1 MAQTARTS
9 GILQFTPFQV
19 DLRTGELHKAGRRVK
34 LQVQPFQ
41 ILAMLLAHP
50 GELVTREELREKLW
64 PVDTFVDF
72 EHGLNTAVK
81 KLRQALNDNPKKPQ
95 FIETLA
101 RRGYRFIGTLEGTV
115 ADVPKVSASA
125 PCWTGQVAK
134 LCGDD
139 QLEFV
144 LLPIDEQA
152 LQERQKLNV
161 ANDDVGLSLQLASQR
176 VLMVPTGTQVRVLE
190 VHAEGSWCQVRIL
203 DGEHYGKTALAPR
216 ENLTGLS

>member
-9 GILQFTPFQV
+9 GFLQFTHFQV
-19 DLRTGELHKAGRRVK
+19 DLRTGELYKAGRRVK

-41 ILAMLLAHP
+41 ILAMLLTHP

-64 PVDTFVDF
+64 PADTFVDF

-81 KLRQALNDNPKKPQ
+81 KLRQALNDDPKKPQ

-101 RRGYRFIGTLEGTV
+101 RRGYRFVGTLEGTA
-115 ADVPKVSASA
+115 ADVPKVSAPLPS
-125 PCWTGQVAK
+125 WTGQVAK
-134 LCGDD
+134 LCGDNS
-139 QLEFV
+139 LEFV

-190 VHAEGSWCQVRIL
+190 VHPEGWCQVRIL

>member
-1 MAQTARTS
+1 MAQSARTS
-9 GILQFTPFQV
+9 GILQFTHFQV
-19 DLRTGELHKAGRRVK
+19 DLRTGELYKAGRRVK

-41 ILAMLLAHP
+41 ILSMLLAHP

-64 PVDTFVDF
+64 PADTFVDF

-81 KLRQALNDNPKKPQ
+81 KLRQALNDDAKRPQ

-101 RRGYRFIGTLEGTV
+101 RRGYRFIGTVGGT
-115 ADVPKVSASA
+115 ARDVPKAPP

-134 LCGDD
+134 LCGSDK
-139 QLEFV
+139 LEFV

-152 LQERQKLNV
+152 LQERQKLNE

-176 VLMVPTGTQVRVLE
+176 VLMVPTGTQLRVLE
-190 VHAEGSWCQVRIL
+190 VHPQGWCQVRIL

-216 ENLTGLS
+216 ENLTGLL

>member
-1 MAQTARTS
+1 MAQSVRTS
-9 GILQFTPFQV
+9 GFLQFTHFQV
-19 DLRTGELHKAGRRVK
+19 DLRTGELYKAGRRVK

-64 PVDTFVDF
+64 PADTFVDF

-81 KLRQALNDNPKKPQ
+81 KLRQALNDNAKKPQ

-101 RRGYRFIGTLEGTV
+101 RRGYRFIGAVEGTS
-115 ADVPKVSASA
+115 ADVPRVNA
-125 PCWTGQVAK
+125 PRPRWTGKVAR

-139 QLEFV
+139 NLEFV

-152 LQERQKLNV
+152 LLERQKLNL

-190 VHAEGSWCQVRIL
+190 VHPDGLSCQVRIL

>member
-1 MAQTARTS
+1 MAQSARTS
-9 GILQFTPFQV
+9 GTLQFTHFRV
-19 DLRTGELHKAGRRVK
+19 DLRTGELYKAGRRVK

-41 ILAMLLAHP
+41 ILGMLLAHP

-64 PVDTFVDF
+64 PADTFVDF

-81 KLRQALNDNPKKPQ
+81 KLRQALNDDPKKPQ

-101 RRGYRFIGTLEGTV
+101 RRGYRFVGTVEGTAV
-115 ADVPKVSASA
+115 EVPKVSAPPS
-125 PCWTGQVAK
+125 WTGQVAK
-134 LCGDD
+134 LCGNDN
-139 QLEFV
+139 LEFV
-144 LLPIDEQA
+144 LLPIDEQT
-152 LQERQKLNV
+152 LQERQKLSV

-190 VHAEGSWCQVRIL
+190 VLPEGLWCQVRIL

>member
-1 MAQTARTS
+1 MAQSARTS
-9 GILQFTPFQV
+9 GTLQFTHFRV
-19 DLRTGELHKAGRRVK
+19 DLRTGELYKAGRRVK

-41 ILAMLLAHP
+41 ILGMLLARP

-64 PVDTFVDF
+64 PADTFVDF

-81 KLRQALNDNPKKPQ
+81 KLRQALNDDPKKPQ

-101 RRGYRFIGTLEGTV
+101 RRGYRFVATVEGT
-115 ADVPKVSASA
+115 AAEVPKVSAPPS
-125 PCWTGQVAK
+125 WTGQVAK
-134 LCGDD
+134 LCSNDN
-139 QLEFV
+139 LEFV

-152 LQERQKLNV
+152 LQERHKLSV

-190 VHAEGSWCQVRIL
+190 VLAEGLCCQVRIL

>member
-1 MAQTARTS
+1 MAHTARTS
-9 GILQFTPFQV
+9 GILQFTHFQV

-81 KLRQALNDNPKKPQ
+81 KLRHALNDNPKKPQ

-115 ADVPKVSASA
+115 ADVPKVSAPLPS
-125 PCWTGQVAK
+125 WTGRVAK
-134 LCGDD
+134 LCSDD
-139 QLEFV
+139 KLEFV

-176 VLMVPTGTQVRVLE
+176 VLLVPTGTQVRVLE
-190 VHAEGSWCQVRIL
+190 VHPEGSWCQVRIL